1 MYALNP
7 SLVLRFEPQFYSTY
21 AAFDFRRVVTCFYRR
36 WEFEVLDYLARNPS
50 GIDELCANLKAD
62 RKRLKDFL
70 ASQLRR
76 GFVLEVDGGEGVFT
90 VEVPARADPDAFE
103 GFPAPFLSAPSTVDI
118 FLTRACNLRCHHCF
132 SNGGR
137 PLRNELSFEELE
149 SILNQ
154 LQAVGVLQVRLNGGE
169 PFMHRRIYDILSHLK
184 RMRYQKVILTNGT
197 MLDEKAIDAL
207 VDCGITPTISV
218 DGPTAAVH
226 DDFRGVPGAFVR
238 TLRALELLQRRGV
251 TYGINTCVNSENIEQ
266 IEDMIRVA
274 IKHRAA
280 RIGLLGLAQVGRLAL
295 TKRNMVTPAEYA
307 VLSLTLPRLARK
319 YKGKIEVSE
328 MLVSRGVP
336 VESAGTFTCSI
347 DSDGSVYPANLVL
360 GDSRFRVGS
369 LRESCLRCLWFSPI
383 WIRFRR
389 GPKKF
394 RTLGLEQVSRE
405 P

>member
-7 SLVLRFEPQFYSTY
+7 SLVLRFEPQFHSTY

-50 GIDELCANLKAD
+50 GIDEICANLKAD

-76 GFVLEVDGGEGVFT
+76 GLVLEVDGEEGVFT

-154 LQAVGVLQVRLNGGE
+154 FQEMGVLQVRLNGGE
-169 PFMHRRIYDILSHLK
+169 PFMHRRIYDVLSHL
-184 RMRYQKVILTNGT
+184 RRIRCRKVILTNGT
-197 MLDEKAIDAL
+197 MLNDRAIDAL
-207 VDCGITPTISV
+207 VDSDVTPTISL
-218 DGPTAAVH
+218 DGPSAKVH
-226 DDFRGVPGAFVR
+226 DELRGVPGAFDR

-251 TYGINTCVNSENIEQ
+251 MYGINTCVNSENIEQ
-266 IEDMIRVA
+266 IEDIIRVA

-280 RIGLLGLAQVGRLAL
+280 RIGLLGVAQVGRLAL
-295 TKRNMVTPAEYA
+295 TKRNMVTPEEYA
-307 VLSLTLPRLARK
+307 VLSLILPRLARK
-319 YKGKIEVSE
+319 YKGRIEVSE

-336 VESAGTFTCSI
+336 VESAGAFACSI

-360 GDSRFRVGS
+360 GDPRFRVGS
-369 LRESCLRCLWFSPI
+369 LRESPLRYLWFLHT

-389 GPKKF
+389 GLKKF
-394 RTLGLEQVSRE
+394 RTLDLDQVSRG